1 MLSKPV
7 LTLIPKLPK
16 LHRVSSQK
24 PEDACSRIRFTS
36 CQHPDVAGL
45 LKIGSAHLSTE
56 SSESSGI
63 YISARNL
70 SLEARRQMS
79 CNRGIIRVA
88 QSSSFF
94 VLAQGRG
101 DELYKYLL
109 LQLDCIASF
118 DNSELRREA
127 FSSRHILCECHH
139 HPKCC
144 LPLPFGHGCGGF
156 PIVA

>member
-1 MLSKPV
+1 M
-7 LTLIPKLPK
+7 
-16 LHRVSSQK
+16 
-24 PEDACSRIRFTS
+24 
-36 CQHPDVAGL
+36 AGL
-45 LKIGSAHLSTE
+45 LKIGSAHLRTE

-79 CNRGIIRVA
+79 CNRGIMRAA

-94 VLAQGRG
+94 VLVQGRA

-118 DNSELRREA
+118 DNSELRRKP
-127 FSSRHILCECHH
+127 FSSRHILCQCHR
-139 HPKCC
+139 HPKCW
-144 LPLPFGHGCGGF
+144 LPLPFGHGCGGLPSAAGF
-156 PIVA
+156 RLPGTAGLHSPEVQGAMFRALEPATVSWVCQV